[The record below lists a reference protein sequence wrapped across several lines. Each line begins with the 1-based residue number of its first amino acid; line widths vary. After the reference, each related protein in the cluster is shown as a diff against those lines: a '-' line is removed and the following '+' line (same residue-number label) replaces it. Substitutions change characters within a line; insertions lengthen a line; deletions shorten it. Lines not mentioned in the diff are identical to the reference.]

1 MAGLGAF
8 PAYRRAAVEAL
19 VHCFTYP
26 ALLALCSRFWR
37 FCKGEQIHAKF
48 LFTFSLRRLALLCI
62 EQLVAAFGVQPALA
76 PVVIVLV
83 AHVAAAHPPVTL
95 FLVLGGMDVA
105 KAHEA

>member
-1 MAGLGAF
+1 ML
-8 PAYRRAAVEAL
+8 EEQQ
-19 VHCFTYP
+19 TY
-26 ALLALCSRFWR
+26 A
-37 FCKGEQIHAKF
+37 I
-48 LFTFSLRRLALLCI
+48 LFTFSLWRLALLCI

-95 FLVLGGMDVA
+95 VLVLGGMDVA

>member
-1 MAGLGAF
+1 ML
-8 PAYRRAAVEAL
+8 E
-19 VHCFTYP
+19 
-26 ALLALCSRFWR
+26 
-37 FCKGEQIHAKF
+37 EQQTHAI

-76 PVVIVLV
+76 SVVVVYV

-95 FLVLGGMDVA
+95 VLVLGGMDVA